1 MSRFVSVDTVRLE
14 LSGGD
19 WIEVKRQLSYGD
31 IQSVASKTR
40 GDFTAGELYFV
51 AAALLDWSLVDAQDK
66 HVDIESEPARI
77 AALKALTPADFA
89 EIDTAISK
97 HFEAVTAEK
106 KAKAPRG
113 QRRSARI
120 SDSAA

>member
-1 MSRFVSVDTVRLE
+1 MSRFVSIDTVRLD
-14 LSGGD
+14 LSNGD

-40 GDFTAGELYFV
+40 GDFTAGELYLV
-51 AAALLDWSLVDAQDK
+51 AAALLDWSLTDAQGK
-66 HVDIESEPARI
+66 RVAIESEPARL

-89 EIDTAISK
+89 EIDVAITK
-97 HFEAVTAEK
+97 HFDTVNAEK

-113 QRRSARI
+113 PKRSGRTSA
-120 SDSAA
+120 SAA